1 MTTRRP
7 GAAAPKPAGRAA
19 AARGD
24 RGAAGATVAGPA
36 LASLAR
42 FVAGA
47 YGRPGLLAEAGLPE
61 AIAAGA
67 ADERY
72 PARAL
77 VDLLGAAERATGD
90 PLLALR
96 LATTQ
101 DPRRLGVLAY
111 ATSNCPTLGEALGS
125 AVRYLGL
132 WNEGLAPTLGPGGG
146 GVALRF
152 EPRGLGVPP
161 DAAGLRQLYLL
172 AATTSVALARAYTGA
187 LVAPLS
193 LAFASPPPPAGADEI
208 GRYFGAP
215 PRFGAAATEL
225 VFELAALALP
235 VVGADPALYAIVARH
250 ADELLARREAPPPD
264 AWAERARA
272 HVVTTMGRGSVELG
286 AVARALGVSERT
298 LQRRLGE
305 EGTSFQ
311 EVLDAAR
318 YELARAY
325 LPNARLSLSEIAYL
339 LGFQDLSAFYRA
351 FARWAGVTPA
361 EFRRARG

>member
-7 GAAAPKPAGRAA
+7 
-19 AARGD
+19 
-24 RGAAGATVAGPA
+24 RGAAPGLTGGAEAATGTAEATVSGPA
-36 LASLAR
+36 LASLAG

-47 YGRPGLLAEAGLPE
+47 YGYAGLLSEAGLPE
-61 AIAAGA
+61 TIAGAGA

-77 VDLLGAAERATGD
+77 VGLLAAAERVTGD

-111 ATSNCPTLGEALGS
+111 ATSNSPSLGEALGN
-125 AVRYLGL
+125 AVRYLKL
-132 WNEGLAPTLGPGGG
+132 WNEGLVPTLGPSGG

-152 EPRGLGVPP
+152 EPRDLGVSADEP
-161 DAAGLRQLYLL
+161 GVRQLFLL
-172 AATTSVALARAYTGA
+172 AATTSLALARAYTGA
-187 LVAPLS
+187 RVVPLS
-193 LAFASPPPPAGADEI
+193 LAFASPPPPSGVGEI
-208 GRYFGAP
+208 EGYFGAR
-215 PRFGAAATEL
+215 PRFEAAATEL
-225 VFELAALALP
+225 VFEPKSLALP

-250 ADELLARREAPPPD
+250 ADELLARREAAPRD

-272 HVVTTMGRGSVELG
+272 QIVTTMGRGSVELG
-286 AVARALGVSERT
+286 ALARALGLSERT

-305 EGTSFQ
+305 EGTSYQ

-318 YELARAY
+318 FELARSY

-351 FARWAGVTPA
+351 FSRWAGVTPA
-361 EFRRARG
+361 EYRRTQG